1 MTHKHYLRSI
11 RVTRILWVVY
21 LLILCWVLV
30 LKLGVSFSYMGERRV
45 NLLPFADY
53 IATNGRIDKTE
64 MVLNV
69 LAFIPVGIY
78 VAMLLPS
85 SSLGGRMLRI
95 SFISV
100 GVECIQW
107 ILGTGAF
114 DTTDMVTNSLG
125 GLIGVATVELLVKL
139 TRQPG
144 KVQGWLNGLALLGTV
159 LLLVLLVLL
168 KMDMLPIRYQ

>member
-1 MTHKHYLRSI
+1 MTYKHYLRSI

-69 LAFIPVGIY
+69 LVFIPVGIY

-85 SSLGGRMLRI
+85 GSLGGRMLRI
-95 SFISV
+95 SLISV
-100 GVECIQW
+100 GIECLQW
-107 ILGTGAF
+107 VLGTGAF
-114 DTTDMVTNSLG
+114 DTTDIVTNSLG
-125 GLIGVATVELLVKL
+125 GMIGFTTIVLLILHTK
-139 TRQPG
+139 QPG
-144 KVQGWLNGLALLGTV
+144 KVQMWLNKIALPCTVVLV
-159 LLLVLLVLL
+159 LLLVLLKL
-168 KMDMLPIRYQ
+168 DMLPVRYR